1 MLLWQGVCHVHEQFS
16 IKKILEIKKVHTDAL
31 LLAHPECPKYLLEVA
46 DHVGST
52 SSILKFA
59 TNSDNKKFIVAT
71 EAGILH
77 QMQKEN
83 PDKLFIPEIGRASCR
98 ERV

>member
-1 MLLWQGVCHVHEQFS
+1 NMLLWQGACHVHEQFS
-16 IKKILEIKKVHTDAL
+16 IERILTLKKEYPQAL
-31 LLAHPECPKYLLEVA
+31 LLSHPECPKYLLEIS

-52 SSILKFA
+52 SSIIKYA
-59 TNSDNKKFIVAT
+59 AKSDAKQFIVAT

-83 PDKLFIPEIGRASCR
+83 PDK
-98 ERV
+98 